1 MKSASFLTHSIF
13 CSILLFN
20 VYIPSTQAAQG
31 TCLAVPMKSVS
42 YLSKLHYS
50 VFCED
55 ELFDTNPVWSR
66 FMVFPRFNYEA
77 LAQDKLM
84 STMTEK
90 GYQVINSV
98 VTPVSDISEFNT
110 YMDDVFVTLFVFEK
124 AGTKR
129 LQYRLAL
136 LSEAIDEKNHKSVQ
150 PRFQNVSVLKGK
162 PDYTR
167 EYYSDLT
174 EHEVIQAMA
183 DDGFSLTLDSQPALG
198 QLNGKRSPVG
208 DSIGSGHLKFILF
221 KKN

>member
-1 MKSASFLTHSIF
+1 M
-13 CSILLFN
+13 
-20 VYIPSTQAAQG
+20 
-31 TCLAVPMKSVS
+31 AVPIKTVS
-42 YLSKLHYS
+42 YVSQLHYS

-55 ELFDTNPVWSR
+55 EFFETNPVWSR
-66 FMVFPRFNYEA
+66 FMVFPRFNSEA

-90 GYQVINSV
+90 GYEVINPV

-110 YMDDVFVTLFVFEK
+110 YIDDVFVTLFVFEK

-129 LQYRLAL
+129 MQYRLAL
-136 LSEAIDEKNHKSVQ
+136 LSEAMDRKSHRKDH
-150 PRFQNVSVLKGK
+150 PRFQNVSILNGK
-162 PDYTR
+162 PLYTR

-174 EHEVIQAMA
+174 EHEVIQSLAKE
-183 DDGFSLTLDSQPALG
+183 GFSLTLDSQPAVGL
-198 QLNGKRSPVG
+198 LNGKKSPVG